1 MASTGDTKKKKGS
14 EPHYLERLR
23 LEKLFYSLD
32 ENDDGF
38 IDPQE
43 LAKGLRKMGYTHV
56 TEAQLRVKEEFY
68 KGQGHLKVK
77 R

>member
-1 MASTGDTKKKKGS
+1 MATTGDKKKKKD

-32 ENDDGF
+32 ENDDGL

-56 TEAQLRVKEEFY
+56 TEAQLRVK
-68 KGQGHLKVK
+68 
-77 R
+77 